1 MGNEK
6 SVQNVKE
13 LAIGLIVIATML
25 AEEFKD
31 GVQATDAISIFAKI
45 KGNEELQAKILLA
58 YNGIDQVSAEAKDI
72 NLSEGVELIVALIPE
87 IKKMIE
93 AISKPKA

>member
-1 MGNEK
+1 MEK
-6 SVQNVKE
+6 GVQNVKE
-13 LAIGLIVIATML
+13 LAVGLIVIATIL

-31 GVQATDAISIFAKI
+31 GIQATDAVEIFAKV
-45 KGNEELQAKILLA
+45 KGNSELQAKILSA
-58 YNGIDQVSAEAKDI
+58 YNGIDQVPAEAKDL
-72 NLSEGVELIVALIPE
+72 NLSEGVEIIVALVPE